1 MFNNRIADMLREEI
15 AVEWHGTNDGD
26 VIEETVSFANGCELE
41 LRLEMPEPEIDEEF
55 EEENDYV
62 MVGGDEKNPVL
73 VHKDIVDV
81 YIECMTEEEL
91 KGIVI
96 AKDEIDANKSV

>member
-41 LRLEMPEPEIDEEF
+41 LRLELPEPEEMGDDEES
-55 EEENDYV
+55 DYV
-62 MVGGDEKNPVL
+62 LVAGDEKNPVL
-73 VHKDIVDV
+73 VHKDMVEV
-81 YIECMTEEEL
+81 YIECMSEEEL
-91 KGIVI
+91 KEVVI
-96 AKDEIDANKSV
+96 AEDKRDANQ

>member
-41 LRLEMPEPEIDEEF
+41 LRLELPEPEEI
-55 EEENDYV
+55 EEENEESDYV
-62 MVGGDEKNPVL
+62 LVAGDDKNPVL
-73 VHKDIVDV
+73 VHKDMVEV
-81 YIECMTEEEL
+81 YIECMSEEEL
-91 KGIVI
+91 KEVVI
-96 AKDEIDANKSV
+96 AKDERDANQ

>member
-41 LRLEMPEPEIDEEF
+41 LRLELPEPEEMEDDEES
-55 EEENDYV
+55 DYDLV
-62 MVGGDEKNPVL
+62 AGDDKNPVL
-73 VHKDIVDV
+73 VHKDMVEV
-81 YIECMTEEEL
+81 YIECMSEEEL
-91 KGIVI
+91 KEVVI
-96 AKDEIDANKSV
+96 AQDERDANQ

>member
-41 LRLEMPEPEIDEEF
+41 LRLELPEPEEIEDDEES
-55 EEENDYV
+55 DYV
-62 MVGGDEKNPVL
+62 LVAGDEKNPVL
-73 VHKDIVDV
+73 VHKDVVDV
-81 YIECMTEEEL
+81 YIECSSEEEL
-91 KGIVI
+91 KEIVI
-96 AKDEIDANKSV
+96 TRDERDANQ